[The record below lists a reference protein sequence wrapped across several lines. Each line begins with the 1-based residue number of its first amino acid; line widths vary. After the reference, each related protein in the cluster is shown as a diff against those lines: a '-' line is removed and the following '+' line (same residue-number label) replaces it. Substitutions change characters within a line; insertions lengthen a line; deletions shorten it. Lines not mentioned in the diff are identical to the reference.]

1 MPASI
6 DRMKRTALS
15 THRHGGTLALTL
27 IVIALLTLMAAH
39 TLRRVEPKL
48 RMAYQT
54 AGWQEAR
61 AAAEAGIDVAVGE
74 LARNAVGANPGTWS
88 GWKQESGGIIG
99 PVLTTTL
106 GTVNSVLSL
115 LGGTTRV
122 SQPIFLDNLKVSGAS
137 GFDSE
142 VDVQLWAVY
151 PNGSPQGRWFR
162 LRSMATCA
170 LPPPT
175 STAPDALDIP
185 LRRYSL
191 RSVREQLRRNDVGL
205 PMSIPTPSA
214 SRTIEVL
221 VEPILP
227 FELAIFTG
235 QDISLATSGTWSVD
249 SYDSRDPEKSNAD
262 GTYPGAASPKVQE
275 NGSVA
280 SNLARPVATP
290 YGPLIAAR
298 GTRVRGIVA
307 TNGGDDPATS
317 DRENVSGAI
326 NLDAARIRNDF
337 HRDMPVP
344 ERPNSGL
351 FLPAPILGLPF
362 VAGPEAAPTQYIVGG
377 NLGAFSIAAT
387 PGVKSAITILVN
399 GDLDIWGDLNIPPD
413 VTAQLYV
420 RGNIDFH
427 DSSINTGAGSSRR
440 AAQLQI
446 FGEDAGGDRRTLR
459 ADGSA
464 SIAAA
469 FYGPHYDIRFADSVE
484 WFGAVAGRSFEMLG
498 GAGGGLHYDE
508 ALGTVGNPISFRIA
522 RYVEDVRE

>member
-1 MPASI
+1 
-6 DRMKRTALS
+6 MKRAALS
-15 THRHGGTLALTL
+15 TRRHGGTLALAL
-27 IVIALLTLMAAH
+27 IVIALLTLVAAH

-88 GWKQESGGIIG
+88 GWKQETSGVVG
-99 PVLTTTL
+99 PVLATAL
-106 GTVNSVLSL
+106 DTVNSVLSL

-122 SQPIFLDNLKVSGAS
+122 SQPIFLDNLKVSGAT

-162 LRSMATCA
+162 IRSMATCA

-175 STAPDALDIP
+175 YTAPDALDVP

-191 RSVREQLRRNDVGL
+191 RTVRPQLRKNDVGQ

-235 QDISLATSGTWSVD
+235 QELSLGTSGTWGVD
-249 SYDSRDPEKSNAD
+249 SYDSRDPLKSNAD

-280 SNLARPVATP
+280 SNLPRPVGAP

-298 GTRVRGIVA
+298 GTRVRGTVA
-307 TNGGDDPATS
+307 TNGGDDPATT
-317 DRENVSGAI
+317 DHENVSGAI
-326 NLDAARIRNDF
+326 NLDAARIRADF

-344 ERPNSGL
+344 ERPSTGL
-351 FLPAPILGLPF
+351 FLPAPLLGLPF
-362 VAGPEAAPTQYIVGG
+362 LAGTEAAPSQYIVGG
-377 NLGAFSIAAT
+377 NLGAFTIQAT
-387 PGVKSAITILVN
+387 PGVKSGIIILVN
-399 GDLDIWGDLNIPPD
+399 GDFDLWGELVIPPE
-413 VTAQLYV
+413 VTAQIYV

-427 DSSINTGAGSSRR
+427 DSAINTGAGSSRR

-446 FGEDAGGDRRTLR
+446 FGEDSGGDRRTLH
-459 ADGSA
+459 ASGSA
-464 SIAAA
+464 SICAA
-469 FYGPHYDIRFADSVE
+469 FYGPHYEIRLADNVE

-498 GAGGGLHYDE
+498 GGSGGFHYDE